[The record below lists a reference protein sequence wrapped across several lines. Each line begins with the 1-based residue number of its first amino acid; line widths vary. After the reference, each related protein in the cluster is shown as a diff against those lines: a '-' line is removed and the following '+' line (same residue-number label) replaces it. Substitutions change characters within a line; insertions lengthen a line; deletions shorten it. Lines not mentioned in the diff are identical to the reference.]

1 MRHGRQT
8 PLVLSDAK
16 SCVVSRWPLIVVY
29 SKDIRDTGPRM
40 DDDPFAILDSQPATQ
55 LRVDSQNDVFRRD
68 YPQDC

>member
-29 SKDIRDTGPRM
+29 SKDIHGTGPSM
-40 DDDPFAILDSQPATQ
+40 DDEPLAVLDNP
-55 LRVDSQNDVFRRD
+55 
-68 YPQDC
+68 

>member
-29 SKDIRDTGPRM
+29 SKIIYGSKTENER
-40 DDDPFAILDSQPATQ
+40 
-55 LRVDSQNDVFRRD
+55 
-68 YPQDC
+68 